1 MSIFR
6 TFTDNQLI
14 DHFAQFLVDSWSYS
28 KVSTFSRNQKAF
40 EMEYVY
46 GYRAK
51 SSATTVAGQA
61 YHKALEYYFAA
72 VKHGEPTPDLVTLTG
87 IAFDYIGEVDA
98 RDWKLQKTSPT
109 VEECITKANS
119 TANDLIMFF
128 LQDVSIYMEDIAEVL
143 EVEFFGSEFVTVNG
157 VDIPIPLKF
166 RCDLVVRTKSGKI
179 AVVDH
184 KSKGYYTDEA
194 DIKLAIGKQAITYA
208 IGYEAATETKVD
220 EVWFIENKY
229 SKNRDKS
236 PQLVKFPIDIS
247 ETDTRTYYEAMLY
260 ESLRALIIALND
272 PDYVYLMN
280 DSDNYIDM
288 AEIYDFWAKTLIS
301 EIEDFNVDDS
311 KKELVG
317 KRLKKIKDA
326 GIKTINQ
333 NVIKQFRKNA
343 AEFIQY
349 NYSNKDMKQEE
360 KIQHVLRTFGIIVEV
375 AKVFDGYSSNT
386 YLLLVGAGVKI
397 SAIQSRKLEL
407 ANALDV
413 ASVRVSSD
421 LKVWD
426 GKAYLAIEVAK
437 PRVKDLLWTAD
448 DIKGMKIPI
457 GRNNLDEI
465 VYWDLDNHSTPH
477 ALVSGST
484 GSGKS
489 VSIRSNIES
498 VKVAGVKDIYIFDP
512 KFEFCQ
518 MGIKGVTIV
527 SDIEEIEKTMQA
539 LVDDMNER
547 VKTGKSYKT
556 VIFFDEFADAQ
567 AQSRSGKELDR
578 YELQE
583 VGMYRQTKA
592 EMEAGLPPQPKMA
605 RVKVGTDNSLEENLR
620 ILLQKGR
627 SVGFRIMAAT
637 QRASSKIIN
646 GDAKANFPV
655 LISYRLPKEI
665 DSRVVLD
672 EPGAESL
679 AGRGDGLIKS
689 PEYPELERFQAYY
702 YQS

>member
-51 SSATTVAGQA
+51 SSATTVAGQT

-72 VKHGEPTPDLVTLTG
+72 IKHGEPTPDLVTLTG
-87 IAFDYIGEVDA
+87 IAFDYINEVDA

-128 LQDVSIYMEDIAEVL
+128 LQDVSVYMEDIKEVL
-143 EVEFFGSEFVTVNG
+143 EVEFYGSEFVTVNG
-157 VDIPIPLKF
+157 VDIPIPLRF
-166 RCDLVVRTKSGKI
+166 RCDLVVKTKSGKI
-179 AVVDH
+179 VVIDH

-208 IGYEAATETKVD
+208 IGYEAATDTKVD

-247 ETDTRTYYEAMLY
+247 EADTRKYYEAMLY

-272 PDYVYLMN
+272 ADYVYLMN

-288 AEIYDFWAKTLIS
+288 AEIYDFWAKTLIN
-301 EIEDFNVDDS
+301 EVEAFNVDES
-311 KKELVG
+311 KKELVRN
-317 KRLKKIKDA
+317 RLKKIKDT
-326 GIKTINQ
+326 GIKTINP

-343 AEFIQY
+343 AAFIQY
-349 NYSNKDMKQEE
+349 DYSNKDMTEEE
-360 KIQHVLRTFGIIVEV
+360 KIEHVLRGFGTVVQV
-375 AKVFDGYSSNT
+375 AKKFDGYSSNT
-386 YLLLVGAGVKI
+386 YLLDINAGVKI
-397 SAIQSRKLEL
+397 SSIQSHKLDL
-407 ANALDV
+407 ANALNV
-413 ASVRVSSD
+413 NTVRISQNLVVYESKS
-421 LKVWD
+421 
-426 GKAYLAIEVAK
+426 YLSIEVAK
-437 PRVKDLLWTAD
+437 KRDRDLLYNKKDLVD
-448 DIKGMKIPI
+448 MKIPI
-457 GRNNLDEI
+457 GKDNFENI
-465 VYWDLDNHSTPH
+465 VYWDLNNHSTPH
-477 ALVSGST
+477 SLVCGST

-489 VSIRSNIES
+489 VALKSIIEYAKAS
-498 VKVAGVKDIYIFDP
+498 GVKQIIVLDP
-512 KFEFCQ
+512 KFEFCR
-518 MGIKGVTIV
+518 MGLKGVQVI
-527 SDIEEIEKTMQA
+527 SDIEDIEKAMIE
-539 LVDDMNER
+539 LVDEMNER
-547 VKTGKSYKT
+547 VKNGGEQKT
-556 VIFFDEFADAQ
+556 LIVFDEFADAQ
-567 AQSRSGKELDR
+567 AQARKGKELDIW
-578 YELQE
+578 EDQE
-583 VGMYRQTKA
+583 VGFYKLSTAAILAGA
-592 EMEAGLPPQPKMA
+592 EPQPKIK
-605 RVKVGTDNSLEENLR
+605 KVLVGQHKSLEENLR

-627 SVGFRIMAAT
+627 SVGFRIVAAT
-637 QRASSKIIN
+637 QRASSKIIT

-655 LISYRLPKEI
+655 QICFRVPKEI
-665 DSRVVLD
+665 DSRVVID

-679 AGRGDGLIKS
+679 AGGGDGLIKS
-689 PEYPELERFQAYY
+689 PEYPELVRFQAYY
-702 YQS
+702 KP